1 MTTPD
6 LMART
11 AELVNIPSVSHNE
24 AAITDHIA
32 GLFDGLDAFTV
43 DRVGANLVARTN
55 YGHAQRLALA
65 GHTDTV
71 PVNENNTARVDGDTL
86 FGLGSS
92 DMKGGLAVFLELALA
107 IGRGEITPTV
117 ELTFVFYAC
126 EEVAREDNGLLELF
140 ASRPDLTACDAA
152 ILGEPTDAWIE
163 AGCQGAFSVELTF
176 VGARAHSARPW
187 TGVNAIHRAGAAI
200 DCVRDWP
207 GRQPVIDHCEYRE
220 AMQVVLVTGGVARNV
235 VPDRC
240 TITINH
246 RFAPDHDLDAAR
258 QTVREV
264 VGDAFDES
272 KGDTWLE
279 IDVSKG
285 APPSLDH
292 PLLASLVERSGR
304 PPRAKLGWT
313 DVAFF
318 AEQSIPAANFGP
330 GDPLLAHTQG
340 ECVTKN
346 QLEAAWT
353 TLVGVVTSI

>member
-1 MTTPD
+1 
-6 LMART
+6 MART

-32 GLFDGLDAFTV
+32 ALFDGLDAFTL
-43 DRVGANLVARTN
+43 DRVGANLVARTSL
-55 YGHAQRLALA
+55 GHAQRLTLA

-71 PVNENNTARVDGDTL
+71 PVNDNDAARVDGDTL
-86 FGLGSS
+86 YGLGSS

-117 ELTFVFYAC
+117 DLTFVFYAC

-140 ASRPDLTACDAA
+140 ALRPDLTACDAA
-152 ILGEPTDAWIE
+152 ILGEPTDARIE

-187 TGVNAIHRAGAAI
+187 TGVNAIHRAGVAI
-200 DCVRDWP
+200 DRVREWP
-207 GRQPVIDHCEYRE
+207 GRQPVIDGCEYRE
-220 AMQVVLVTGGVARNV
+220 AMQVVLIEGGVARNV

-246 RFAPDHDLDAAR
+246 RFAPDHGLDAAR
-258 QTVREV
+258 QAVRDV

-272 KGDTWLE
+272 NGDSWAE
-279 IDVSKG
+279 IDVSMG
-285 APPSLDH
+285 APPSLGH

-318 AEQSIPAANFGP
+318 AEQAIPAANFGP
-330 GDPLLAHTQG
+330 GDPLLAHTQA
-340 ECVTKN
+340 EFVTRA
-346 QLEAAWT
+346 QLDAAWA